1 MQTAMNPCVY
11 WLSELL
17 VGVANEID
25 SRRPM
30 LCRHPFSHKWSVVT
44 LCLLG
49 LYVLRKSENS
59 EIIRK
64 SFANHSQGLE
74 LVIGVLLLFCYQIMK
89 GGINGK

>member
-30 LCRHPFSHKWSVVT
+30 LCRFSISHNESVVA

-49 LYVLRKSENS
+49 LYVLRRSGYAVIYS
-59 EIIRK
+59 K

-74 LVIGVLLLFCYQIMK
+74 LVIGGLL
-89 GGINGK
+89 